1 MVASGYGR
9 VRCIDAYF
17 MGSYLVPMGPSQLDN
32 QLSQIGIKSSLLNI
46 SPIYTQWLFGP
57 LS

>member
-9 VRCIDAYF
+9 VRRIDAYF

-46 SPIYTQWLFGP
+46 SPIYTQ
-57 LS
+57 